1 MHGYAFRLPAD
12 GCKSSTCGREPR
24 KGEAW
29 PTLIWAARVKAGHSS
44 AVVRHVCVSAC
55 QEQPNTI
62 NRTISF
68 SVPDMTNAMA
78 NQLVHCT
85 EGAGRLCKV
94 NGLIQFVFQ
103 KENSV
108 SHEEDS
114 LQGDEARDRVSPQS
128 SVELSVACFKN

>member
-1 MHGYAFRLPAD
+1 
-12 GCKSSTCGREPR
+12 
-24 KGEAW
+24 
-29 PTLIWAARVKAGHSS
+29 
-44 AVVRHVCVSAC
+44 
-55 QEQPNTI
+55 
-62 NRTISF
+62 
-68 SVPDMTNAMA
+68 MA

-128 SVELSVACFKN
+128 SVELSVACFKNIFSIQTCLNAGGKNVCFQLELL